1 MLKDLAPGIKISI
14 SRSISK
20 SFEQYMSRIG
30 WDENKYNLNDFIKE
44 WREYIINSSSWY
56 SQLSEEMKADPVFHE
71 ELAVK
76 INETIEKVFNE
87 EPTPA
92 QIEEIE
98 KLQTK
103 HGKEFNY
110 SCKMEAKYINDTYK
124 N

>member
-30 WDENKYNLNDFIKE
+30 WDENKYNLDDFIKE

-76 INETIEKVFNE
+76 INETIEKVFSE

-98 KLQTK
+98 KLQEK
-103 HGKEFNY
+103 HGKEFDY
-110 SCKMEAKYINDTYK
+110 SCKMEAKYIIDTYK

>member
-30 WDENKYNLNDFIKE
+30 WDENKYSLENFIKE

-56 SQLSEEMKADPVFHE
+56 GQISEEIKADPAFHE
-71 ELAVK
+71 ELAAK
-76 INETIEKVFNE
+76 INKTIDKILNE
-87 EPTPA
+87 EPTQE
-92 QIEEIE
+92 QIEDIE
-98 KLQTK
+98 KLQLQR
-103 HGKEFNY
+103 GKEFDF
-110 SCKMEAKYINDTYK
+110 SCKMEAKYIIDTQK

>member
-98 KLQTK
+98 KLQAK
-103 HGKEFNY
+103 HGKEFDY
-110 SCKMEAKYINDTYK
+110 SCKMEAKYIIDTYK

>member
-1 MLKDLAPGIKISI
+1 VFKDLAPGVKISI

-30 WDENKYNLNDFIKE
+30 WDENEFHLENFIKE
-44 WREYIINSSSWY
+44 WREYIIKSSSWY
-56 SQLSEEMKADPVFHE
+56 GQISDEIKNDAVFHE

-76 INETIEKVFNE
+76 INETINKILNE
-87 EPTPA
+87 EPTQE

-98 KLQTK
+98 RLQEK
-103 HGKEFNY
+103 QGKEINF
-110 SCKMEAKYINDTYK
+110 SCKMEAKYIIDTQR

>member
-98 KLQTK
+98 ELQTK
-103 HGKEFNY
+103 HGKEFDY
-110 SCKMEAKYINDTYK
+110 SCKMEAKYIIDTYK

>member
-1 MLKDLAPGIKISI
+1 MLKNLAPGIKISI
-14 SRSISK
+14 SRSISM

-56 SQLSEEMKADPVFHE
+56 SQISEEMKADPVFHE

-76 INETIEKVFNE
+76 INETIEKIFNE

-98 KLQTK
+98 KLQAK
-103 HGKEFNY
+103 HGKEFDY
-110 SCKMEAKYINDTYK
+110 SCKMEAKYIIDTHK

>member
-30 WDENKYNLNDFIKE
+30 WVENKYNLNDFIKE

-98 KLQTK
+98 ELQTK
-103 HGKEFNY
+103 HGKEFDY
-110 SCKMEAKYINDTYK
+110 SCKMEAKYIIDTYK